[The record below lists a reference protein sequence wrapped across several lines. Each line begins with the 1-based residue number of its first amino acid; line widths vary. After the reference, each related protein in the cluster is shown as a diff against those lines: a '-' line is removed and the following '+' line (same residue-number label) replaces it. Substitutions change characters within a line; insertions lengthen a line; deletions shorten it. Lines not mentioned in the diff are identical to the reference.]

1 MLNWNSLTWVDHSNS
16 RRVNNCRVLMK
27 FTMREARAGHGPGLH
42 CQSRREWKQMSGV
55 QAGHIMMMV
64 LSLLAC
70 GPHHSCSDISGPR
83 QQVREREWCDIRADP
98 GLDIWSLVS
107 RGSTEILI
115 PLQGRLYTIVIYAQT
130 SGEWGIKIHRR
141 RYVQLSTSMWTHLK
155 MSLDTADAAP
165 PMANFAVPRHWR
177 ESPGLRGNRGG
188 ISSLLLPQWT
198 ET

>member
-1 MLNWNSLTWVDHSNS
+1 
-16 RRVNNCRVLMK
+16 MK

-64 LSLLAC
+64 LSLLGC

-115 PLQGRLYTIVIYAQT
+115 PLQGRSYTIVIYAQT
-130 SGEWGIKIHRR
+130 SGEWGLKGVWTQRIRR
-141 RYVQLSTSMWTHLK
+141 LQWLTLLCPDIEEVLRSS
-155 MSLDTADAAP
+155 
-165 PMANFAVPRHWR
+165 
-177 ESPGLRGNRGG
+177 SPWHRGG
-188 ISSLLLPQWT
+188 MSSLLLPQWT

>member
-42 CQSRREWKQMSGV
+42 CQSRRESRQISGV
-55 QAGHIMMMV
+55 QAGHMMMIV
-64 LSLLAC
+64 LSLVWGGVHTTPVLTSESASV
-70 GPHHSCSDISGPR
+70 GRDNR
-83 QQVREREWCDIRADP
+83 WERESDIRADP
-98 GLDIWSLVS
+98 GHDIWSLVS
-107 RGSTEILI
+107 RGRSEILI
-115 PLQGRLYTIVIYAQT
+115 PLQGRSHTIVIYVQT
-130 SGEWGIKIHRR
+130 PGEWGIKIHRR

-155 MSLDTADAAP
+155 MSLDTADTAP

-177 ESPGLRGNRGG
+177 ESPGL
-188 ISSLLLPQWT
+188 LLPQWT